1 MSPAAEVRTTGQ
13 YGWRQRQMGVGLVE
27 VLVAVLI
34 LSIGVLGFAGMQLKA
49 LKGTGNTFYRSQA
62 TVLADDILS
71 RIAVN
76 AGQIA
81 TYATT
86 ASWTG
91 APVSDAAVPSW
102 WSACSTSAGGTTTT
116 CSQANLA
123 AWDIKQSA
131 WMAAH
136 LLPNGRAEVAKCPGS
151 GVQTYCVSVAWNK
164 TTLAKCN
171 LASNIADSGDNKD
184 CVVMQVVP

>member
-1 MSPAAEVRTTGQ
+1 MTLSLVAKSKRRTRVFVA
-13 YGWRQRQMGVGLVE
+13 RQQSGVGMVE
-27 VLVAVLI
+27 VLVAALI

-49 LKGTGNTFYRSQA
+49 LKSTGTTFSRSQA

-76 AGQIA
+76 PGQIA
-81 TYATT
+81 TYATAAT
-86 ASWTG
+86 WTG
-91 APVSDAAVPSW
+91 APVSNGAVPSW
-102 WSACSTSAGGTTTT
+102 WNACSTSSGGTTTT
-116 CSQANLA
+116 CTQADLA

-136 LLPNGRAEVAKCPGS
+136 LLPNGRAQVAQCT
-151 GVQTYCVSVAWNK
+151 GVSTYCVTVAWNK
-164 TTLAKCN
+164 TSV
-171 LASNIADSGDNKD
+171 ASCAPAVSVADTGSNKE